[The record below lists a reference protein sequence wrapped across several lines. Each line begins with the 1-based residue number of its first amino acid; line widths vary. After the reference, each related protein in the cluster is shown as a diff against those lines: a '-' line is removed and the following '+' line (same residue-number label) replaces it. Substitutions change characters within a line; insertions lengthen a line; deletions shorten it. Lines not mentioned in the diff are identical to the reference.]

1 MPNGA
6 GNESQVRLVA
16 EQLFE
21 VWKTEQAREAKERG
35 RWFGSNIAGW
45 VSVTVVVFGTVV
57 AGVGTYNLAL
67 DASARSIKNEAA
79 IAQIKAD
86 TSDRLARI
94 ETKIDLMIGERE
106 DTTRG
111 LR

>member
-1 MPNGA
+1 MPDGA
-6 GNESQVRLVA
+6 GNAEAVRAIA

-21 VWKTEQAREAKERG
+21 VWKAEQAREAKERG

-45 VSVTVVVFGTVV
+45 VSVTVVVLGTIV

-67 DASARSIKNEAA
+67 DASARSIKNETA
-79 IAQIKAD
+79 IAAIKAD

-94 ETKIDLMIGERE
+94 ETKIDLMIDERGENGR
-106 DTTRG
+106 
-111 LR
+111 